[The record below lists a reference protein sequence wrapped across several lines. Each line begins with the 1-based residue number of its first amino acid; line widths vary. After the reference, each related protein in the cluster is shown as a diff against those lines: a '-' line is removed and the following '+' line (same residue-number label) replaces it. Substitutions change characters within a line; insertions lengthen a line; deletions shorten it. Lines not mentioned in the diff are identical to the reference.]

1 MPHKTPRRHKAQSA
15 LPPRQSNTATGSS
28 TAPCPGFPLRASRS
42 VCHNCMSSVTPCGN
56 LRGFP
61 GSPAHLFL
69 HATACGLRRTSTPLP
84 DRVLLCCLRCTLK
97 PSASATSLFR
107 SCTSASGSAI
117 SPTAYRILCLRLV
130 HLVRP
135 ASRQYSAMDPRLDTG
150 GWLALTR
157 RGLPPRKM
165 RRALPGAIT
174 FALTGAGFAGVR
186 VECIVRRLRHGAEK
200 YESLHQKPKNNISSA
215 AEISSCFS
223 ARLPTPERNSPSGT
237 AAMYCVAITSS

>member
-69 HATACGLRRTSTPLP
+69 HATACGLRRTSTPSP
-84 DRVLLCCLRCTLK
+84 IRVLLCCLRCTLK

-165 RRALPGAIT
+165 RQALPGAIT
-174 FALTGAGFAGVR
+174 IQQSSVR
-186 VECIVRRLRHGAEK
+186 KCVRSSADRPGTYLSGLLCECTAS
-200 YESLHQKPKNNISSA
+200 YPNAQKPLIATISPPNTKKMTDAHIDTMLRMQMQGS
-215 AEISSCFS
+215 
-223 ARLPTPERNSPSGT
+223 
-237 AAMYCVAITSS
+237 